1 MQRVPRAPRFPQL
14 LSRLRRVLLALLGA
28 ALLLSPG
35 APAGAGGTPPGPARP
50 GAGAG
55 AFQIGL
61 IGDLLYTDEELAKW
75 PNLMAALDAAPLSF
89 VIHDGDF
96 KSGSSRCDDATFEDR
111 LRRFQASAHPFVFIP
126 GDNEWTDCHRLSA
139 GGYDNLERLQHLRA
153 VMFARPRSFGRRT
166 MALERQSAAYPEN
179 TRWTLGKIVYVAINV
194 PGSNNNKVD
203 TLEECMHDSSRTPAH
218 CAADNAE
225 YAARDAAVR
234 QWVQDS
240 FELARARRAA
250 GIMIV
255 MQANPGFDLPGGRV
269 DERLDPE
276 VDGYTALLDTLVTE
290 TKAFGGQVALVH
302 GDTHYFRVDKP
313 LVAPT
318 NLLPNLTR
326 VETFGSPNVAWVKA
340 TIDPESRTVFTFEP
354 MLLPGS

>member
-1 MQRVPRAPRFPQL
+1 VDEEADMRAKL
-14 LSRLRRVLLALLGA
+14 V
-28 ALLLSPG
+28 
-35 APAGAGGTPPGPARP
+35 AGALTTVLAGSVMVGFGQASRGSPSDRGPSRYR
-50 GAGAG
+50 
-55 AFQIGL
+55 IGL
-61 IGDLLYTDEELAKW
+61 WGDVPYDAVQEGRIGVLTEDMNEARLAF
-75 PNLMAALDAAPLSF
+75 SVF
-89 VIHDGDF
+89 DGDI
-96 KSGSSRCDDATFEDR
+96 KSGSSRCDDAVYTAAVDR
-111 LRRFQASAHPFVFIP
+111 FDAFDAPLVYVP